1 MRRRRITGRMGS
13 AVAVALAAPVLAAAD
28 DSGLELKDGEG
39 KDLTSSRCVICH
51 SLEYIPSNAPAMD
64 RAAWQK
70 TLQKMRER
78 FGAPITDEEAR
89 SILDY
94 LSATYADKS

>member
-1 MRRRRITGRMGS
+1 MTARMGS
-13 AVAVALAAPVLAAAD
+13 AVAVALAAPLLAAAD
-28 DSGLELKDGEG
+28 DSGVQLKDGAG

-70 TLQKMRER
+70 TVQKMRER
-78 FGAPITDEEAR
+78 FGAPINDEEAQ

-94 LSATYADKS
+94 LSATYAGKS